1 MHLSCM
7 GLGIPG
13 VLKHMLDAGHL
24 HGDCLTVT
32 GKTMAENLES
42 LPSLD
47 AGQTII
53 APFSDP
59 VKCTGHIAI
68 LSGAAAAMAHSSGCI
83 VVMCAGNLAPEQ
95 SVGKITGKEGTFF
108 RGPARWLH
116 CMHSC
121 VQARSYCGQVL

>member
-7 GLGIPG
+7 RLGIPG

-68 LSGAAAAMAHSSGCI
+68 LSGAAAAMAGGQFILRLS
-83 VVMCAGNLAPEQ
+83 
-95 SVGKITGKEGTFF
+95 
-108 RGPARWLH
+108 ARRRIGDPGGL
-116 CMHSC
+116 
-121 VQARSYCGQVL
+121 L